1 MEVQNHFGRIE
12 GQGINNKKCKNV
24 YGLTTSLYAI
34 MNFKFILVYFTIY
47 IFYFYYQFS
56 FPSFSVY
63 SQALSD
69 VIETEEPSE
78 HSLVKRQIDERR
90 VVCYYANW
98 AVYRYDF
105 FGNLKNQKYCFFS
118 NFSCRFLN
126 SKATYTIKSPI
137 LEKIKI
143 GWVL

>member
-1 MEVQNHFGRIE
+1 
-12 GQGINNKKCKNV
+12 
-24 YGLTTSLYAI
+24 
-34 MNFKFILVYFTIY
+34 MNFNLILGYFTIY
-47 IFYFYYQFS
+47 FTFIIIF

-105 FGNLKNQKYCFFS
+105 LGNLKNQKYCFFLT
-118 NFSCRFLN
+118 FPVGF
-126 SKATYTIKSPI
+126 
-137 LEKIKI
+137 
-143 GWVL
+143 

>member
-1 MEVQNHFGRIE
+1 M
-12 GQGINNKKCKNV
+12 
-24 YGLTTSLYAI
+24 
-34 MNFKFILVYFTIY
+34 MNFNLLLVYFANILY

-105 FGNLKNQKYCFFS
+105 LRNRKSQV
-118 NFSCRFLN
+118 
-126 SKATYTIKSPI
+126 SKSHSYIIKSPI
-137 LEKIKI
+137 
-143 GWVL
+143 